1 MKSAAS
7 FITQLVSVS
16 REVEP
21 LVPIV
26 NTHGE
31 TLFMQVSLEHVL
43 DFVYFII
50 RAANDP
56 LVFSFHNNGEDPYL
70 VESAY

>member
-31 TLFMQVSLEHVL
+31 TLFMQVRPEPML
-43 DFVYFII
+43 DFVYVII
-50 RAANDP
+50 RAENDP
-56 LVFSFHNNGEDPYL
+56 SVFTIIE
-70 VESAY
+70 AYD

>member
-31 TLFMQVSLEHVL
+31 TLFMQVSLEPVL
-43 DFVYFII
+43 DFVYVII
-50 RAANDP
+50 RAATI
-56 LVFSFHNNGEDPYL
+56 HRYL
-70 VESAY
+70 QSQRRLQLGH